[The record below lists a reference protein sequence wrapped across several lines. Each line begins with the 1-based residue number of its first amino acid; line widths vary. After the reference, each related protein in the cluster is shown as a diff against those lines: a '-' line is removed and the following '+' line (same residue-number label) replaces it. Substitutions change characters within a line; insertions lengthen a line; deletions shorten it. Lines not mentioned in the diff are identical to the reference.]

1 MLGENRLNESKY
13 GFKLIPNNERNMN
26 YWDMFATW
34 YGANANN
41 GTWFIGGVIA
51 ACGLYG
57 GITAMLV
64 GGIIAYCF
72 LSLMGYVGYRT
83 GATTTVLA
91 RGSFGIRGSL
101 IPTVINLTLFLGWT
115 AVNTFIAATSLAF
128 IFHSFF
134 KWPLFGQPGGN
145 LGLIVGILVMSVLHI
160 LSIIAGQRSV
170 QLVER
175 IGVILVIIFVILE
188 AFVVFK
194 NVSFT
199 QIAHYVVPKAQQMP
213 LGLAIDTIAASS
225 LGWVMGGADFTR
237 FTGKK
242 GTSITAPFWGA
253 LLGLLSFGMI
263 GICTTISVALTSGAY
278 NPNNSD
284 PSIIAN
290 KLGLGLIAMI
300 VIVLTSMTANA
311 VNIQAG
317 ASALNN
323 MTPKLSLNK
332 SLVVIT
338 IASMILTFV
347 PILNGSF
354 LNSFISFLDYTG
366 MLLGPIIA
374 IMVVDYFILN
384 KDSYNQTAL
393 SDINGKLWYHDGFNL
408 IAIVSLVVG
417 VLIYLALKQV
427 GFIKDFT
434 GATFITMGIVAVLY
448 LGASKIFH
456 K

>member
-1 MLGENRLNESKY
+1 MNNSKY
-13 GFKLIPNNERNMN
+13 EFNVISNDERNMN

-34 YGANANN
+34 FGANANN

-57 GITAMLV
+57 GIEAMLI
-64 GGIIAYCF
+64 GGMIAYIF
-72 LSLMGYVGYRT
+72 LSLMGYVGYKT
-83 GATTTVLA
+83 GATTTVLS
-91 RGSFGIRGSL
+91 RGSFGIRGSVV
-101 IPTVINLTLFLGWT
+101 PTVINLTLFLGWT

-128 IFHSFF
+128 IFHSLFH
-134 KWPLFGQPGGN
+134 WPLFGQPGGN
-145 LGLIVGILVMSVLHI
+145 FGLIVGILVMSVLHI

-188 AFVVFK
+188 TYVVFK
-194 NVSFT
+194 NVSLAD
-199 QIAHYVVPKAQQMP
+199 IAHYVIPKAQQMP
-213 LGLAIDTIAASS
+213 LGIAIDTIAASS
-225 LGWVMGGADFTR
+225 LGWVMGSADFTR

-242 GTSITAPFWGA
+242 GTSITAPYIGA
-253 LLGLLSFGMI
+253 LAGLLSFGMI
-263 GICTTISVALTSGAY
+263 GICTTLSVALTSGAY

-290 KLGLGLIAMI
+290 KLGLGFIAML

-323 MTPKLSLNK
+323 MNHKLSLNK
-332 SLVVIT
+332 SLVIIT
-338 IASMILTFV
+338 LLSMVLTFV
-347 PILNGSF
+347 PVISGSF
-354 LNSFISFLDYTG
+354 LESFISFLDYTG

-384 KDSYNQTAL
+384 KSNYNQVAL
-393 SDINGKLWYHDGFNL
+393 SDENGKLWYQGGFNV
-408 IAIVSLVVG
+408 IAIVSLVLG
-417 VLIYLALKQV
+417 VLIYLGLKSLD
-427 GFIKDFT
+427 FIKDFT
-434 GATFITMGIVAVLY
+434 GATFITMAIVAVIY
-448 LGASKIFH
+448 YVASKLFN